1 MKVIKK
7 SILMSTNKIRKI
19 IFNKIQNK
27 RIMIIINKNFKMIL
41 F

>member
-27 RIMIIINKNFKMIL
+27 RIMIIISKNFKMIL